1 MFVYQYME
9 KVKVELEFYFVVEDC
24 IFQQNIYTG
33 MKTVMARLDKS
44 V

>member
-9 KVKVELEFYFVVEDC
+9 RVEVELEFYFVVEDC
-24 IFQQNIYTG
+24 ISQQNIYTS